1 MTVPIVLV
9 EDAPDWAGFVR
20 DALDQTWPSG
30 VDLRH
35 CPSLAACLAEL
46 RHQPAACVLLD
57 LSLPDATGLEA
68 VDALQASH
76 SDLPLIVLTGRDDD
90 AGAVEAVRRGA
101 QDYMIKRHCDG
112 PALVRA
118 IRHAIERKRTEAML
132 TQGALYD
139 PLTGL
144 ANRRLLLDR
153 LEFAGARLHHSPD
166 SAYAIFFI
174 DLDGFKAVNDMHGH
188 DAGDRVLAEAA
199 TRIRSALR
207 PTDTAARVGGD
218 EFVVLC
224 EDLRSTEVVDAV
236 RDRIVAALDGDH
248 AMPVDGVTISA
259 SVGVAVSGRDGTTP
273 EALLAA
279 ADKDMYARKRARL
292 RALTPALDPLGEE
305 LRCAL
310 LERSLSVWYQPQVRL
325 DDLTPRGVEALVRWS
340 RPDGVMLPE
349 TLLPIASS
357 AGVLQELESFVLE
370 EVVRQAADWRDRGA
384 PPETSCSFNVSPAL
398 VTDPGFHERLALM
411 LQASGSSPRLLTVE
425 ISEQALLDG
434 EVLEAVA
441 TLKLMGVRLALDD
454 FGSGFAS
461 LASLATAPL
470 DELKL
475 DRSLIAGLDRGPRPR
490 AIVQAVLSLAA
501 ELGLAVI
508 AEGVERQSQ
517 ADVLRE
523 LGCETAQGYLF
534 GRPMEAGEAGSL
546 LLEQAGTTT
555 SKGQS

>member
-9 EDAPDWAGFVR
+9 EDTQEWAGFVR
-20 DALDQTWPSG
+20 EALDQTWPSG

-46 RHQPAACVLLD
+46 RHAPAACVLLD

-90 AGAVEAVRRGA
+90 AGAIEAVRRGA
-101 QDYMIKRHCDG
+101 QDYMVKRRFDG
-112 PALVRA
+112 PSLVRA
-118 IRHAIERKRTEAML
+118 IKHAIERKRTEAML

-144 ANRRLLLDR
+144 ANRRLLEDR
-153 LEFAGARLHHSPD
+153 LEFACSRLEQRPD
-166 SAYAIFFI
+166 LEFAVFFI
-174 DLDGFKAVNDMHGH
+174 DLDGFKAVNDVHGH

-218 EFVVLC
+218 EFVVIC
-224 EDLRSTEVVDAV
+224 EDLRAPNATEIV
-236 RDRIVAALDGDH
+236 RNRILAAIDGDH
-248 AMPVDGVTISA
+248 AMPVAGVAISA
-259 SVGVAVSGRDGTTP
+259 SVGVARSGRDGNTP
-273 EALLAA
+273 DQLLAA
-279 ADKDMYARKRARL
+279 ADADMYLRKRAKVK
-292 RALTPALDPLGEE
+292 ATSPDLDPLGEE
-305 LRCAL
+305 LRQAL
-310 LERSLSVWYQPQVRL
+310 ADRALSVWYQPQVHL
-325 DDLTPRGVEALVRWS
+325 DTLTPRGVEALIRWP
-340 RPDGVMLPE
+340 RADEVMLPE
-349 TLLPIASS
+349 SLLPLAAS
-357 AGVLQELESFVLE
+357 AGVLQEVEAFVLE
-370 EVVRQAADWRDRGA
+370 EVVRQAADWRERGGS
-384 PPETSCSFNVSPAL
+384 PTLGCSFNVSPAL
-398 VTDPGFHERLALM
+398 VTDPGFPDRLAVILHAHSATPD
-411 LQASGSSPRLLTVE
+411 QLTVE

-441 TLKLMGVRLALDD
+441 ALKLMGVRLALDD

-490 AIVQAVLSLAA
+490 AIVSAVLGLSR
-501 ELGLAVI
+501 ELGLVVV
-508 AEGVERQSQ
+508 AEGVERESQ
-517 ADVLRE
+517 AEVLRE
-523 LGCETAQGYLF
+523 LGCELAQGYLF
-534 GRPMEAGEAGSL
+534 GRPMRAEEAGSL
-546 LLEQAGTTT
+546 LLGQSGDITT
-555 SKGQS
+555 KGQP